1 MQIYQAGVKPILAP
15 TGKKK
20 KEGQERGPFN
30 RMMSEYFLEKISWQP
45 NSKFITGIKSGWS
58 QVHPLFLWAH
68 KPSLQESRK
77 LTLT

>member
-45 NSKFITGIKSGWS
+45 NSKFITGR
-58 QVHPLFLWAH
+58 Q
-68 KPSLQESRK
+68 
-77 LTLT
+77 